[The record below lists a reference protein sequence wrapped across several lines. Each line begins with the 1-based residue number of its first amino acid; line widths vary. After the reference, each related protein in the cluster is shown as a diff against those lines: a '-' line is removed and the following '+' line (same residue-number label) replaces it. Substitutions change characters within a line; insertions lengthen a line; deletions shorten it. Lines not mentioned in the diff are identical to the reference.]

1 VNQYVSGALMTQVDG
16 SRSFEIN
23 RQAFPTSDLLSGGA
37 LRLKRFLVVRIVFA
51 LCSPA
56 EAQQAK
62 KVPRIGYLSAGSRSS
77 DSFRIEAFW
86 RGLRELGYIEGK
98 NVLIDYRFA
107 EGRYDRFFHL
117 AAELVSLKPDV
128 IFTHTTPGAL
138 AAKNRSQENPHGP
151 TWGLKEEKESARY
164 PT

>member
-1 VNQYVSGALMTQVDG
+1 MWLSRWLVAL
-16 SRSFEIN
+16 I
-23 RQAFPTSDLLSGGA
+23 
-37 LRLKRFLVVRIVFA
+37 VVTVC
-51 LCSPA
+51 LPA

-86 RGLRELGYIEGK
+86 QGLRELGYIEGK